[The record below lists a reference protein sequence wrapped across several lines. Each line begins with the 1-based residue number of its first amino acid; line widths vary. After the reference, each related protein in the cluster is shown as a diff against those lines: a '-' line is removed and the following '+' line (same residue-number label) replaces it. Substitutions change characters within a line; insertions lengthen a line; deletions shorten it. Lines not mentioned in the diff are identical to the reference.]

1 MKILLTGLPKAGK
14 TTLLCRVAGNLK
26 ESYSGF
32 YTEEILEGGHR
43 VGFSLQ
49 TFSGKTGILS
59 HIDFKSRLKVGKY
72 RVSLTDLEEIALP
85 EIEEGIK
92 QKRIILID
100 EIGKMEL
107 YSAKFRQVVM
117 EALNS
122 DLIFV
127 GTIVSAPH
135 PWADQI
141 KKRKDVELIEV
152 TPENRDRLVQEL
164 IQKLTAPM

>member
-1 MKILLTGLPKAGK
+1 MKKP
-14 TTLLCRVAGNLK
+14 
-26 ESYSGF
+26 YSGF
-32 YTEEILEGGHR
+32 YTEEILESRHR

-59 HIDFKSRLKVGKY
+59 HIDFKSRLRVGKY

-92 QKRIILID
+92 RKNVILID

-107 YSAKFRQVVM
+107 YSAKFRQVVLQ
-117 EALNS
+117 ALDSN
-122 DLIFV
+122 LHFL
-127 GTIVSAPH
+127 GTIVYTPH

-141 KKRKDVELIEV
+141 KKRKDVELVEV
-152 TPENRDRLVQEL
+152 TAENRDRLVQEL
-164 IQKLTAPM
+164 TQKSTSSI